1 MTRNVD
7 ERVRDMQKYKFFKIL
22 ALMLALMLT
31 AGCIS
36 PSCADI
42 FSITAYAAEGGTGG
56 TGGDLKAER
65 DNEGAENVSDDIDFN
80 NIENIDTSFAYQVK
94 LATNYASRMNGA
106 SLPIGGTVYPGD
118 LKMNNVAPFFGYTDG
133 EINTDILLSPSSTG
147 SEKSSASSVAYSRQK
162 LYEYQAQDSEIKT
175 TGDVPGIWGY
185 ANYGLMLNLM
195 GFDTVGAS
203 KTETQ
208 RPVFGIIAMASYY
221 AASSVNMLF
230 EMMFDALE
238 ASNPFQFFKE
248 INTTG
253 SAEGELNSISSK
265 AESAVNGSKGG
276 DYAGTFGE
284 LTKFFSDIYN
294 TFTDFAWAVT
304 VPLALIF
311 ILVAFFLTR
320 NGRYRFAG
328 NIKKFFIR
336 VVFLLLG
343 IPILGSAYTQ
353 VLDAMKDGNTMS
365 DEFITQ
371 AVSYT
376 FLDFG
381 AWVEKNRLDPSAAGT
396 NGLSVL
402 TGTGSVMGQSTNDFG
417 YASIDAH
424 TWIKLRK
431 ICSEINKNNG
441 VFKFSNEFL
450 SVSENT
456 GALLKDYIY
465 NTGGSTPTLAT
476 KGEDGTISME
486 ERRNVMGLLEKYMR
500 GEKYDAAKFKDG
512 SMVSIQKIKN
522 YSDMLALSSDK
533 YSFSQKAKRKVQNL
547 QYESGYYKPDNPE
560 ENQQYSIVAENR
572 FKEGGYGLQTEW
584 AGLNMWNNGGMECVK
599 KGAAPMSSFQCD
611 VFNYTGDAPSKPVG
625 FDVKE
630 KAGLSTMAMFTYL
643 TSSFDQSGINVYNGA
658 PSVYT
663 QNAHHSINLIG
674 SNYIMQFAFFCNM
687 IAIMLGYFFLA
698 VIFVFKAVFDILFKG
713 FQLMGHALLAA
724 VGFYKSIGTTICMVI
739 NMIVQIFVAMIFFTF
754 MVDLM
759 FMMTSVFDNILCTL
773 FENLSGLSMSGI
785 GDQGANPTYIFA
797 AETLTIVSSFLCTF
811 VIVFFVS
818 FAIRWRSVILNS
830 VNSMVERLV
839 GTLLGVELA
848 GASEGYMPGMAAGA
862 LNDTLNVG
870 KTAAAV
876 GGGVALV
883 NEGVDALNDISSS
896 AGEIFGVSGV
906 DGVDGTDGGSG
917 TNGDILTS
925 KPDNMTDAEWKEY
938 QETHGMSAT
947 SEAATKAEAE
957 ELLGNPSLGAEGGEG
972 GAGGAGGTGKQ
983 GGWSGFW
990 QDVGGKAYDAT
1001 HPQDEN
1007 APPAKP
1013 EGVTNENYAKMLKDA
1028 GYSDEQ
1034 IAAAM
1039 DKYGDKSGSE
1049 GSTFKDSTFTDSTFT
1064 DSDSKDGKT
1073 DESDE
1078 KAPAG
1083 EYDENGNLI
1092 MTRAHGGSGGKF
1104 GGKNGKGDTGDTG
1117 DGAIADSAEAAES
1130 EAGSGA
1136 SGDATSTTGKAG
1148 KAPVESSVTETED
1161 GTTLWTQRNPET
1173 GTTTNAKFDAARGL
1187 VLETVDDEGNVSD
1200 VAVGMNGLSVAS
1212 TDENGNKQVTNIN
1225 KDGMTSNYDGVDGTT
1240 ETVEASF
1247 DGADSNVTVTRTD
1260 ADGNTEQTV
1269 TDLNGT
1275 VHSKTET
1282 ATDGSTRTVTTD
1294 DDGNQTIT
1302 ENNATTGYSS
1312 VETISAD
1319 GTSTKTESVNGVT
1332 TVTNTDA
1339 EGEIVSSHQEKVG
1352 ANGSVMTS
1360 DFTVDEEGNQVTTVT
1375 ANGVTTQTTTDTNGN
1390 VTEVQSVRR
1399 SDGSVVQTTTEY
1411 GTDGIQDS
1419 QSSKV
1424 VAANGVDVIATGTT
1438 TTGTDETG
1446 TYTMSSFTNADGST
1460 LEMKDYGGGQIVATE
1475 TKGGVTTV
1483 TASNGKG
1490 DYTITE
1496 TDSATG
1502 NTSVTTLDDNGGKTV
1517 TMDASGNTIETQRIK
1532 ADSSGTVTYTSMSG
1546 SSVTLSEVGEGAE
1559 TENVAAVNF
1568 ATGGQVVSSSNGKTG
1583 SYTVT
1588 ATDVMGTQTVETKNG
1603 ATGVITTDINH
1614 ANGSISNETV
1624 AANGD
1629 YSYNVQ
1635 FAGGGSQ
1642 EVVRT
1647 GEGDVATDVVSRT
1660 DAMGGNVTTTSVG
1673 GRMVRVAA
1681 MTAGSSSYV
1690 QTLGEN
1696 GDVQI
1701 QQTLENGAVVKG
1713 VEKANGDYSY
1723 QTVNLDGSGSV
1734 ESSVGGAV
1742 TSKNISLTGVET
1754 SAFRSGSVSQE
1765 SVAFAGVTMAA
1776 VANAATGQMSQVFT
1790 TSSGQKYTYSVDPET
1805 GTKQVVELTDDNYM
1819 STAQTNNGETVE
1831 IVRNANGS
1839 SAVRSTN
1846 SAGNVQMV
1854 YMDANGKYVD
1864 APQGADTLNVAM
1876 MNGMNGFAGNAPQ
1889 AVFINP
1895 AVDATY
1901 GGSNG
1906 GAAGALNFTPN
1917 IANTAIPD
1925 AASVN
1930 IAPGVTDVSGVNIAP
1945 GVAGMAGVTGVGAAA
1960 AASTIFVTPAAEPLY
1975 SGSANG
1981 ATNINATA
1989 DMSANTDANTN
2000 TDASM
2005 LGAAGLMGAAGAME
2019 TASERITATISASS
2033 GRKKKRTNSLLNKL
2047 YKNFVKAEDGD
2058 EDDETEVNVEETAT
2072 EASKKKR
2079 EVKGAT
2085 SGVYGED
2092 PFRRGGST
2100 TNRK

>member
-1 MTRNVD
+1 
-7 ERVRDMQKYKFFKIL
+7 MQKHKFFKVL

-42 FSITAYAAEGGTGG
+42 FSITAYAAEGDGG
-56 TGGDLKAER
+56 DGSSGDLKAER

-80 NIENIDTSFAYQVK
+80 NIENIDTSFAYQIK

-118 LKMNNVAPFFGYTDG
+118 LKMDNVAPFFGYTDG

-162 LYEYQAQDSEIKT
+162 LYEYQAKDSEIKT
-175 TGDVPGIWGY
+175 TGDEAGIWGY

-195 GFDTVGAS
+195 GFDAVGAS
-203 KTETQ
+203 KTESQ
-208 RPVFGIIAMASYY
+208 RPVFGIIAMGSYY

-238 ASNPFQFFKE
+238 ASNPFQFFKD

-253 SAEGELNSISSK
+253 SAKGELTSISGK
-265 AESAVNGSKGG
+265 AKSALNGSKGSG
-276 DYAGTFGE
+276 DYNGTFGA
-284 LTKFFSDIYN
+284 LAKFFSNIYN
-294 TFTDFAWAVT
+294 MFTDFSWAVMM
-304 VPLALIF
+304 PLALIF
-311 ILVAFFLTR
+311 ILVSFFLTR
-320 NGRYRFAG
+320 SGRYRFAG

-381 AWVEKNRLDPSAAGT
+381 AWVEKSRLDPSAAGT
-396 NGLSVL
+396 DGLSVL
-402 TGTGSVMGQSTNDFG
+402 TGTGSVLGQSTNDFG
-417 YASIDAH
+417 YASIDAY
-424 TWIKLRK
+424 TWLKLRK

-465 NTGGSTPTLAT
+465 DTGSSSLTLAT
-476 KGEDGTISME
+476 EGTAGTISME

-512 SMVSIQKIKN
+512 SMLSIQKIKN

-547 QYESGYYKPDNPE
+547 QYDSGYYHPDTPE
-560 ENQQYSIVAENR
+560 DNQEYGKVAEKR
-572 FKEGGYGLQTEW
+572 FKEEGYALESEW
-584 AGLNMWNNGGMECVK
+584 KGLNMWNNGGITCAK
-599 KGAAPMSSFQCD
+599 NGAAPIDTFQSD
-611 VFNYTGDAPSKPVG
+611 VLKYTGSAKTNPVG
-625 FDVKE
+625 FKIKE

-663 QNAHHSINLIG
+663 QNAHYAVNLIG

-698 VIFVFKAVFDILFKG
+698 VVFVFKAVFDILFKG

-759 FMMTSVFDNILCTL
+759 FMLTSVFDNILCTL
-773 FENLSGLSMSGI
+773 FEKVSGMSITGMSGM
-785 GDQGANPTYIFA
+785 GANQANPTYIFA
-797 AETLTIVSSFLCTF
+797 AETLTIVSSFLCSF

-830 VNSMVERLV
+830 INGMVETLV
-839 GTLLGVELA
+839 GTLLGVQLS

-862 LNDTLNVG
+862 LNDTVNVG

-876 GGGVALV
+876 GGGVALA
-883 NEGVDALNDISSS
+883 NEAIDAYHDISAS
-896 AGEIFGVSGV
+896 AADMFGA
-906 DGVDGTDGGSG
+906 DGVDGTDGAG
-917 TNGDILTS
+917 GDSNVMTT
-925 KPDNMTDAEWKEY
+925 KPSEMSESDWRAY
-938 QETHGMSAT
+938 QQAHGMSEG
-947 SEAATKAEAE
+947 SESANKKEAE
-957 ELLGNPSLGAEGGEG
+957 ELFENGIDREHGGG
-972 GAGGAGGTGKQ
+972 GG
-983 GGWSGFW
+983 SF
-990 QDVGGKAYDAT
+990 
-1001 HPQDEN
+1001 DEN
-1007 APPAKP
+1007 
-1013 EGVTNENYAKMLKDA
+1013 NH
-1028 GYSDEQ
+1028 S
-1034 IAAAM
+1034 
-1039 DKYGDKSGSE
+1039 SGSL
-1049 GSTFKDSTFTDSTFT
+1049 
-1064 DSDSKDGKT
+1064 DGH
-1073 DESDE
+1073 
-1078 KAPAG
+1078 G
-1083 EYDENGNLI
+1083 
-1092 MTRAHGGSGGKF
+1092 HGGSGAGDNRGNKSEDNVPARPEGMSDEEYRQMLTEQGYDKATVDAAVTASSQLGENASEDEKSEAAEAEPPVEYDADGNPILLRT
-1104 GGKNGKGDTGDTG
+1104 GGKNSKSDGNSNSAVSDSNGKSDSET
-1117 DGAIADSAEAAES
+1117 ADNIEAA
-1130 EAGSGA
+1130 A
-1136 SGDATSTTGKAG
+1136 SASTETETK

-1161 GTTLWTQRNPET
+1161 GTLWTQRNPET

-1187 VLETVDDEGNVSD
+1187 VLETVDEDGNVSD

-1247 DGADSNVTVTRTD
+1247 DGADSSVTVTRTD
-1260 ADGNTEQTV
+1260 AEGNTEQTV

-1282 ATDGSTRTVTTD
+1282 AADGSTRTVATD
-1294 DDGNQTIT
+1294 DEGNQTIT

-1312 VETISAD
+1312 VENISAD

-1332 TVTNTDA
+1332 TVTSTDA
-1339 EGEIVSSHQEKVG
+1339 DGEIVAQHQEKVG

-1360 DFTVDEEGNQVTTVT
+1360 DYSIDEEGNQVSTVT
-1375 ANGVTTQTTTDTNGN
+1375 ANGVTTQTTTDADGN
-1390 VTEVQSVRR
+1390 KTEVQSVRR
-1399 SDGSVVQTTTEY
+1399 ADGSIVQTTTEY

-1419 QSSKV
+1419 QTSKI
-1424 VAANGVDVIATGTT
+1424 VAANGVDVLATGTT
-1438 TTGTDETG
+1438 TTGTDDTG

-1460 LEMKDYGGGQIVATE
+1460 LEMKDYGGGQVVATE
-1475 TKGGVTTV
+1475 TKGGITTV
-1483 TASNGKG
+1483 TEANGKG
-1490 DYTITE
+1490 NYTITE

-1502 NTSVTTLDDNGGKTV
+1502 VKSVTTLDDNGGKTV
-1517 TMDASGNTIETQRIK
+1517 TTDASGNTIDTQRIK
-1532 ADSSGTVTYTSMSG
+1532 ADSSGTVSYTSMSG

-1568 ATGGQVVSSSNGKTG
+1568 ATGGQVVSSSNAKTG

-1588 ATDVMGTQTVETKNG
+1588 ATDVMGTTTVEAKNG
-1603 ATGVITTDINH
+1603 ATGVVTTDINH
-1614 ANGSISNETV
+1614 ASGSVSSETV

-1647 GEGDVATDVVSRT
+1647 GEGEAATDVVSRT
-1660 DAMGGNVTTTSVG
+1660 DAMGGSVTTTSVG

-1681 MTAGSSSYV
+1681 MTAGSASYV

-1742 TSKNISLTGVET
+1742 TSRSVSLTGVET

-1776 VANAATGQMSQVFT
+1776 MANSATGQMSQVFT

-1819 STAQTNNGETVE
+1819 STAQTNSGDTVE

-1839 SAVRSTN
+1839 SAVRNTN
-1846 SAGNVQMV
+1846 AAGNVQMV

-1895 AVDATY
+1895 TVDATY

-1906 GAAGALNFTPN
+1906 GTAGALNFTPN
-1917 IANTAIPD
+1917 VANVTAMSD
-1925 AASVN
+1925 AVGVN
-1930 IAPGVTDVSGVNIAP
+1930 VVPGV
-1945 GVAGMAGVTGVGAAA
+1945 GVAAGAPNTV
-1960 AASTIFVTPAAEPLY
+1960 FVTPAVEPLY
-1975 SGSANG
+1975 SGSANSV
-1981 ATNINATA
+1981 TNENAG
-1989 DMSANTDANTN
+1989 

-2005 LGAAGLMGAAGAME
+2005 LGAAGLMGAAGAMGA
-2019 TASERITATISASS
+2019 ASETISATITAAS
-2033 GRKKKRTNSLLNKL
+2033 GRKKRTNSLLNKL
-2047 YKNFVKAEDGD
+2047 YKNFVKAEDSD
-2058 EDDETEVNVEETAT
+2058 DDETEVTVSEETVT
-2072 EASKKKR
+2072 EENKKPKR
-2079 EVKGAT
+2079 ELKGAT
-2085 SGVYGED
+2085 PGAYGED
-2092 PFRRGGST
+2092 PYRRGGSY
-2100 TNRK
+2100 TNNK